1 MGVNRV
7 GKMEMGFTCVHIAS
21 LQVSHAGLYT
31 HLHKL
36 SSRSTQ
42 AATLHGGTGAE
53 MPQFVYTSPELPGW
67 GHIGTHTCGI
77 MLAVIIQAHPQTR
90 THILVQSHRLM

>member
-21 LQVSHAGLYT
+21 PQVSHAGSNT

-42 AATLHGGTGAE
+42 GATLHGGTEAE
-53 MPQFVYTSPELPGW
+53 MPPIRIHL
-67 GHIGTHTCGI
+67 
-77 MLAVIIQAHPQTR
+77 
-90 THILVQSHRLM
+90 QSCLDGVT